1 MIVSYI
7 LSSSSL
13 NRIPEGQGE
22 GGSVAAGRLRSLED
36 QLTRAKQKIHSFQK
50 LSGDGR
56 HGGGLQSRI
65 WHRAW
70 KCMFWKCIAMSISQV
85 RLSFWPNNQ
94 HLMAARAVIRGLC
107 VSVPHWAAIRGAR
120 KLSGEW
126 ESVGMKRKLP
136 VCECPTG
143 TTRAWEQRENNK
155 GHLGREGSGGSV
167 SPLRCRRRKS

>member
-56 HGGGLQSRI
+56 HGGGVAVKNLAQSLEM
-65 WHRAW
+65 HVL
-70 KCMFWKCIAMSISQV
+70 KVHSYEHFTS
-85 RLSFWPNNQ
+85 
-94 HLMAARAVIRGLC
+94 
-107 VSVPHWAAIRGAR
+107 
-120 KLSGEW
+120 
-126 ESVGMKRKLP
+126 
-136 VCECPTG
+136 
-143 TTRAWEQRENNK
+143 
-155 GHLGREGSGGSV
+155 
-167 SPLRCRRRKS
+167 